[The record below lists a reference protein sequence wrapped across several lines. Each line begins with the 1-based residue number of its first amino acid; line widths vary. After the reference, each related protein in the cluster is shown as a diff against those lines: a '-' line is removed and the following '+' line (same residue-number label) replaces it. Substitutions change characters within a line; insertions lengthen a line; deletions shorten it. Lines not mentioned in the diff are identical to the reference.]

1 VDAREPPR
9 LPGGA
14 GKIFKSGDFSARTR
28 GKDAPTGGTKR
39 EMRRFL
45 RGTAL
50 AVSDARHVPSRIE
63 RIRDHDQEEPFMETA
78 KVDIKKLQLLSD
90 RINQCI
96 DALNQVRLSV
106 HGLSPT
112 PFAAGQQGLGAQP
125 GFGTG
130 IPGLSHTSGGIGA
143 GFNPYLASGGFPGT
157 GAGISGFGG
166 AGMAAGFAGG
176 PSGIP
181 SLLGLS
187 HTGPEAG
194 DVYRST
200 WNDPYLAAR
209 VSQTFPYLQ
218 FAVPPVVSL
227 Y

>member
-1 VDAREPPR
+1 
-9 LPGGA
+9 
-14 GKIFKSGDFSARTR
+14 
-28 GKDAPTGGTKR
+28 
-39 EMRRFL
+39 
-45 RGTAL
+45 
-50 AVSDARHVPSRIE
+50 
-63 RIRDHDQEEPFMETA
+63 META

-106 HGLSPT
+106 HGLSQSS
-112 PFAAGQQGLGAQP
+112 PFGNAAQGLGGSA
-125 GFGTG
+125 GFGAG
-130 IPGLSHTSGGIGA
+130 IPGLSHTSGAGMGMGIPGA
-143 GFNPYLASGGFPGT
+143 NPYTPFASGGFSGGFPGAP
-157 GAGISGFGG
+157 GGIPGNIGGFPGTTPGLSNAGFG
-166 AGMAAGFAGG
+166 
-176 PSGIP
+176 

-187 HTGPEAG
+187 HTNPEATEA
-194 DVYRST
+194 YKST

>member
-1 VDAREPPR
+1 
-9 LPGGA
+9 
-14 GKIFKSGDFSARTR
+14 
-28 GKDAPTGGTKR
+28 
-39 EMRRFL
+39 
-45 RGTAL
+45 
-50 AVSDARHVPSRIE
+50 
-63 RIRDHDQEEPFMETA
+63 META

-112 PFAAGQQGLGAQP
+112 PFAAGQQGLGGQS
-125 GFGTG
+125 GFGMG
-130 IPGLSHTSGGIGA
+130 IPGLSHTSPGIGT
-143 GFNPYLASGGFPGT
+143 GFNPYLASGNFPGT
-157 GAGISGFGG
+157 TGGGISGFGG
-166 AGMAAGFAGG
+166 AGFGGAGMGTGFAGA

-187 HTGPEAG
+187 HTGPEAT